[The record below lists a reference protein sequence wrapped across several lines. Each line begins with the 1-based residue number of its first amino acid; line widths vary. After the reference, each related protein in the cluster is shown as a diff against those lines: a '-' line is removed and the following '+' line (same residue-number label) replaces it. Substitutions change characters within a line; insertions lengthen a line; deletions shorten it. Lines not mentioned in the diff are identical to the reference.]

1 MNASVFRNT
10 KFEFVSFH
18 QGPNSFLVRVL
29 PREGGA
35 AVDLEL
41 PESLF
46 TDAVMQRVQEGLEAL
61 EKAAEVVYKQL
72 AAKPEDLHETIGA
85 ALQAKKDLEA
95 TQAAIAASQQAAELA
110 AIAAKAELD
119 AELEAKRRE
128 GEQLAA
134 DLAAMRAAVE
144 QAAAAPPAPETS
156 TEETP
161 KTE

>member
-10 KFEFVSFH
+10 KFEFVSFQ

-29 PREGGA
+29 PRAGGA
-35 AVDLEL
+35 AIDLEV

-46 TDAVMQRVQEGLEAL
+46 TDAVMQRVQDGLEAL

-95 TQAAIAASQQAAELA
+95 TQAAIATAQQAADLA
-110 AIAAKAELD
+110 AIAAKADLD
-119 AELEAKRRE
+119 TELEAKRKE
-128 GEQLAA
+128 AEQLAA
-134 DLAAMRAAVE
+134 DIATMRAAVE
-144 QAAAAPPAPETS
+144 QAGAAQPAPETT
-156 TEETP
+156 TEETT